1 MEMKD
6 KKLKFM
12 FRYKYAYFILSSF
25 VLSLVCTSIPDLIS
39 SDPITLNGI
48 LKNTLLG
55 WGFFYITSFVI
66 FEQAKKH
73 NKEKWIQY
81 QNKY

>member
-1 MEMKD
+1 MTMKD

-48 LKNTLLG
+48 LKNTFLG

-66 FEQAKKH
+66 FEQAKKY

-81 QNKY
+81 QNRY